1 MLHLA
6 VLHLAVL
13 HLVVLH
19 LVVLNYIVKVTVNVY
34 ILLIYLPI
42 IKCFICLYV
51 SVCMGDIQDN
61 IKTGKKWALSSI
73 LYKPEYKSRI
83 FI

>member
-42 IKCFICLYV
+42 IRYFICVYV
-51 SVCMGDIQDN
+51 SMCMGDIQD
-61 IKTGKKWALSSI
+61 TGKNWTLSSI
-73 LYKPEYKSRI
+73 IYKPEYKARI